1 MEESKVSYSPLSE
14 HAAASP
20 FMSTA
25 HRQQM
30 LHQARAPTQDAASQ
44 ADTDS
49 REPTAQSASTLAA
62 VDHKAPG
69 ENSGVKIGK
78 TLTFAQ

>member
-1 MEESKVSYSPLSE
+1 
-14 HAAASP
+14 
-20 FMSTA
+20 
-25 HRQQM
+25 M